1 MEHVVYFIVSFAISY
16 FGRCFLYK
24 KSKKTSKRKNKK
36 NRSNLAIE
44 FKYLSSKFALDREKL
59 DTLKMAR
66 IVSLLDAVII
76 SVTFTVVSFITDMW
90 LVFILGIVIVF
101 GLIFGLYEV
110 LGSVLKRKGF
120 EKK

>member
-1 MEHVVYFIVSFAISY
+1 MEHVVYFIVSFALSY

-36 NRSNLAIE
+36 NRSDLAIE

-66 IVSLLDAVII
+66 IVSLLDAIII

-90 LVFILGIVIVF
+90 LVFVLGIVIVF